1 MPRGISFPR
10 PEWFKP
16 NLLRTGVSL
25 FCSET
30 HKRAMASTAACK
42 WGAKEQT
49 AEHVTAFCPIYY
61 HRNGARAAVV
71 PKRATVYSPGDHKQK
86 PFFVLYKSFGTKRK
100 KLGAV
105 LK

>member
-61 HRNGARAAVV
+61 HRNGAHAAVV
-71 PKRATVYSPGDHKQK
+71 PQEGHRVFTGRLRTET
-86 PFFVLYKSFGTKRK
+86 FFCL
-100 KLGAV
+100 L
-105 LK
+105 